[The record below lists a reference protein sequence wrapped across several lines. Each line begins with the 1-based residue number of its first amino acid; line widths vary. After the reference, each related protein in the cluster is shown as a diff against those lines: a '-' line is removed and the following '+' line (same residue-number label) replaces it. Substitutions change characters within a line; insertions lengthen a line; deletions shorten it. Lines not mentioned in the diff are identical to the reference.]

1 MSKMELID
9 VEALKSRLVRL
20 YSDGDEEITETDR
33 TVNRVFNIIELL
45 PVIKLELPNIGTEQ
59 EDENGSI

>member
-20 YSDGDEEITETDR
+20 YSGGDEEITETDR